1 MLASRMSIATAL
13 ERRFF
18 SLKKMAP
25 QTKVMST
32 ELRRRMDTTESMAP
46 SPLNDR
52 KYRKSD
58 QVMKSAMTRISQ
70 SCW

>member
-1 MLASRMSIATAL
+1 MAF

-25 QTKVMST
+25 QMKVMIT
-32 ELRRRMDTTESMAP
+32 ELRRRIETTDSMAP
-46 SPLNDR
+46 SPLSDR

-58 QVMKSAMTRISQ
+58 QVMNSAMSRISQ
-70 SCW
+70 SCL